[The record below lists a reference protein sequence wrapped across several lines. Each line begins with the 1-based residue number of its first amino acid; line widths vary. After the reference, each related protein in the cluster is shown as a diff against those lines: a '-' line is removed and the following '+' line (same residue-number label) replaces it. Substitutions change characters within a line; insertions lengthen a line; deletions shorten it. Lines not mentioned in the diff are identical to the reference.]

1 MNEETLHE
9 TGAKT
14 VGDATNRLTNGWT
27 GNLIDYGTGGQIRY
41 ANHWANPPEPTPT
54 ISEAKEIE
62 IREASIKYTIK
73 MFGNNTEV
81 GLDEFC
87 KLMDAVHAYMRYG
100 TKIKTNNN

>member
-1 MNEETLHE
+1 MNEDDVQGFYNHE
-9 TGAKT
+9 LAVTTPGLGLVNT
-14 VGDATNRLTNGWT
+14 PWPVTS
-27 GNLIDYGTGGQIRY
+27 
-41 ANHWANPPEPTPT
+41 PEPAPT

-87 KLMDAVHAYMRYG
+87 KLLDAVYEYMRYG
-100 TKIKTNNN
+100 TKIKTINN